1 MGFEICL
8 MELQL
13 GRIYLRMIVVFVDLL
28 KVIWTFLSKYAIFF
42 CRGGGEGSREV
53 TLLFSDVCE
62 FNYEKWIKIVY
73 NYLSV
78 IALDEHLEVTRK
90 FP

>member
-13 GRIYLRMIVVFVDLL
+13 GRIYLSMIVVFVDLL
-28 KVIWTFLSKYAIFF
+28 KVIWNFLSKYAIFF
-42 CRGGGEGSREV
+42 WRGGGEGDREV

-73 NYLSV
+73 VLLCFGRTFGSDTQ
-78 IALDEHLEVTRK
+78 ISIMD
-90 FP
+90 